1 MKTYTIFSIIAVTS
15 LSITGCSERQNTKT
29 ANDLASPVSVMELT
43 TNSIKKFNSTTG
55 TAMSNAQV
63 DLKSEMAG
71 AYQLQKNPR
80 TGQPYKLGDMVKK
93 GDVIVKFEDQEYDN
107 GIAIESKKL
116 TLELAEQDLIKQ
128 KALYEKGGVTLTD
141 IQNAEIKITSSKY
154 DYENGLLSLA
164 KKEVKAPFDGVI
176 IALPHYTEN
185 VKIESGQPIV
195 SIMDYSKMYMEINL
209 PESALNSVKTGQ
221 PAYIT
226 HYTLDRDT
234 IRGMVSQLSPAI
246 STETRT
252 FQGVITID
260 NRNLKLRPGMFV
272 KADIVVDQADG
283 TIVIPKEVV
292 LNHRNRRYVYV
303 VEKNLAKVRNL
314 RVGLE
319 DDDNIEVLE
328 GLQVGD
334 NLIIRGYETLREDSK
349 VKVQK

>member
-1 MKTYTIFSIIAVTS
+1 MKTYTILSVMAATS
-15 LSITGCSERQNTKT
+15 LSLAGCSNQQNTNT

-55 TAMSNAQV
+55 TVMSNAEV
-63 DLKSEMAG
+63 ELKSEMAG
-71 AYQLQKNPR
+71 AYLLQKNPR

-93 GDVIVKFEDQEYDN
+93 GEVIVKFEDQEYDN

-116 TLELAEQDLIKQ
+116 TLELAEQDLKKQ

-141 IQNAEIKITSSKY
+141 IQNAEIQITSSKY
-154 DYENGLLSLA
+154 DYENALLSLA
-164 KKEVKAPFDGVI
+164 KKEIKAPFDGVI

-185 VKIESGQPIV
+185 VKLESGQSIV

-209 PESALNSVKTGQ
+209 PESALQTVKTGQ

-234 IRGMVSQLSPAI
+234 LHGVVSQLSPAI

-272 KADIVVDQADG
+272 KADIVVDQANG

-292 LNHRNRRYVYV
+292 LSNRNRRYVYV
-303 VEKNLAKVRNL
+303 VEKNIAKVRNL

-319 DDDNIEVLE
+319 DNDNIEVLE